1 MIDVVEYQPP
11 APATDAGAAQ
21 WIAPRLL
28 EDFGTVCRTIPAGFD
43 AYARVFHPADPGSG
57 SPTRWAVVAAR
68 TGRSMHSQA
77 QFHRIVTPLPGSG
90 RQDLSLDVQEP
101 LTGELAPDDLRALCP
116 ILRAHTRDAMRCWF
130 ALWEGW
136 GELTGAVTP
145 LTWAT
150 AGAASAPP
158 RTAPGEW
165 QLDLRAARFELPNR
179 AYYLFTGPLEDA
191 LRFGY
196 WVSEDWFLPRSPN
209 LFWPQDRSWCVA
221 SEIDF
226 DSTLIAGTGAL
237 IDEIVQSDELEA
249 WPITPRDSLAFDGDT
264 INEP

>member
-1 MIDVVEYQPP
+1 M
-11 APATDAGAAQ
+11 
-21 WIAPRLL
+21 
-28 EDFGTVCRTIPAGFD
+28 CRTIPTGFD

-57 SPTRWAVVAAR
+57 SRTRWAEVAAR
-68 TGRSMHSQA
+68 TGRAMHSQA

-90 RQDLSLDVQEP
+90 RHDPSPHVQEP
-101 LTGELAPDDLRALCP
+101 PTGELAPADLRALCA
-116 ILRAHTRDAMRCWF
+116 ILRAHTLDAMRCRF

-145 LTWAT
+145 LTWAA
-150 AGAASAPP
+150 AGPPSAPSRP
-158 RTAPGEW
+158 APGEW
-165 QLDLRAARFELPNR
+165 QLDLRAARFELPGR
-179 AYYLFTGPLEDA
+179 AYYLFTGPLQDA

-209 LFWPQDRSWCVA
+209 LFWPEDRGWCVA

-226 DSTLIAGTGAL
+226 DSTLIAGPETL
-237 IDEIVQSDELEA
+237 IDAIVQSDELEA
-249 WPITPRDSLAFDGDT
+249 WPITPHDSLSFDGDT